1 MSWFMHN
8 TGIIDNK
15 LNLVQWL
22 AMIQL
27 INYEWQSNIK
37 EQQQISI
44 LCMTQVLLHLVE
56 QYRNYRQQAQPSTVI
71 GNDTTF

>member
-1 MSWFMHN
+1 MHN

-15 LNLVQWL
+15 LNIVQWL
-22 AMIQL
+22 AMIHL